1 MQDTITAIYTGDI
14 HKTAYTCGCVWRWWV
29 GKPSPK
35 NHKWEKQ
42 CKLHAN
48 QKRPIDNTGREC
60 VCMVVGQ
67 DDGAT
72 TCWQHHN
79 CYNGDCTHMDND

>member
-1 MQDTITAIYTGDI
+1 MQDTITTVYTGDI
-14 HKTAYTCGCVWRWWV
+14 GKTAFSCGCVWRSWV

-35 NHKWEKQ
+35 NHTWEKQ
-42 CKLHAN
+42 CKTHKN
-48 QKRPIDNTGREC
+48 QYRPKDCSCLT
-60 VCMVVGQ
+60 VGQ
-67 DDGAT
+67 DDGGT